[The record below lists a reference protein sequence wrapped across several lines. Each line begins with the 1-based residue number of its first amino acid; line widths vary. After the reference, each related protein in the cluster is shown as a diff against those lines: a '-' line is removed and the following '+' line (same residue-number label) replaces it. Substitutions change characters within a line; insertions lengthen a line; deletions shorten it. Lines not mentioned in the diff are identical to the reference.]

1 MYDHKLKIKGK
12 IMNKIKTFLI
22 LVLTL
27 VFASNVFARDQIKV
41 VGSSTVY
48 PYATV
53 VAERFGKSGKFKTPV
68 IESTGTGGGMKLF
81 CAGVGT
87 NTPDITNASR
97 AIKSTEKALCAK
109 NGVKDIIEIVVG
121 NDGISFS
128 HSVKAKDA
136 NFTKEQLW
144 RALAHDVDVNGKL
157 VANPYKKWSDIDKSL
172 PNQAIKIMVPPPT
185 SGTRDAW
192 NSLVMGKGCS
202 KVAKAAYEA
211 AGKKAKKACAK
222 LREDGL
228 AIEAGENDTLIVNKL
243 AADPEMFGLFGYSYL
258 VANKDKIKAA
268 AVNGVK
274 PSLKGI
280 QDYSYPIARPLFF
293 YVKKAH
299 IGVVPGIHEFLKEFT
314 ANKTMGPKGY
324 LTDIGLVP
332 LSSDKYKNI
341 RTFALKLTTI
351 NIN

>member
-1 MYDHKLKIKGK
+1 MKKL
-12 IMNKIKTFLI
+12 NFVLSL
-22 LVLTL
+22 LVAIAISGA
-27 VFASNVFARDQIKV
+27 ASARDQIKI

-53 VAERFGKSGKFKTPV
+53 VAEKFGKSGFKTPV

-87 NTPDITNASR
+87 QHPDITNASR
-97 AIKSTEKALCAK
+97 AIKSKEKALCAK
-109 NGVKDIIEIVVG
+109 NGVKDIVEIVVG
-121 NDGISFS
+121 NDGISFA
-128 HSVKAKDA
+128 HSVKAKDM

-144 RALAHDVDVNGKL
+144 RALAHDVEIDGK
-157 VANPYKKWSDIDKSL
+157 VVKNPYKKWSDIDKSL
-172 PNQAIKIMVPPPT
+172 PNKGIKILVPPPT

-202 KVAKAAYEA
+202 KAAKAAFKA

-228 AIEAGENDTLIVNKL
+228 AVEAGENDTLIVNKL
-243 AADPEMFGLFGYSYL
+243 AADPDMFGLFGFSYL
-258 VANKDKIKAA
+258 VANKDKIKATKIE
-268 AVNGVK
+268 GK
-274 PSLKGI
+274 LPSLASI

-299 IGVVPGIHEFLKEFT
+299 VGTVPGIKEYLKEFT
-314 ANKTMGPKGY
+314 AKGTMGPKGY

-332 LSSDKYKNI
+332 LDSKSYKKT
-341 RTFALKLTTI
+341 RTAGTKLNTI
-351 NIN
+351 KLN

>member
-1 MYDHKLKIKGK
+1 MS
-12 IMNKIKTFLI
+12 KIKTFLI

-121 NDGISFS
+121 NDGISFA

-172 PNQAIKIMVPPPT
+172 PSQAIKIMVPPPT

-202 KVAKAAYEA
+202 KAAKAAYEA

-243 AADPEMFGLFGYSYL
+243 AADPEMYGLFGYSYL

-299 IGVVPGIHEFLKEFT
+299 IGVVPGIHEYLKEFT
-314 ANKTMGPKGY
+314 ANKAMGPKGY

>member
-1 MYDHKLKIKGK
+1 MKKLK
-12 IMNKIKTFLI
+12 LI
-22 LVLTL
+22 LP
-27 VFASNVFARDQIKV
+27 FALALLFSSYASARDQIKI

-48 PYATV
+48 PYSTV

-87 NTPDITNASR
+87 QHPDITNASR
-97 AIKSTEKALCAK
+97 DIKSSEKELCAK

-121 NDGISFS
+121 NDGIAFS
-128 HSVKAKDA
+128 HSLKAKDI

-144 RALAHDVDVNGKL
+144 RALASEVEVNGKL
-157 VANPYKKWSDIDKSL
+157 VKNPYKKWSDIDKSL
-172 PNQAIKIMVPPPT
+172 PNFDIKIMVPPPT

-192 NSLVMGKGCS
+192 NALVMNKGCTKS
-202 KVAKAAYEA
+202 AKSLFDARKE
-211 AGKKAKKACAK
+211 KSHEKACET

-258 VANKDKIKAA
+258 LANKDKIQAS
-268 AVNGVK
+268 GVEGKK
-274 PSLKGI
+274 PSLESI
-280 QDYSYPIARPLFF
+280 QNYSYPVARPLYF

-299 IGVVPGIHEFLKEFT
+299 IGVIPGIKEFLDEYT
-314 ANKTMGPKGY
+314 STRAMGDRGY
-324 LTDIGLVP
+324 LGDIGLVP
-332 LSSDKYKNI
+332 LSKEKYTATRNAA
-341 RTFALKLTTI
+341 TKLTTI
-351 NIN
+351 N

>member
-1 MYDHKLKIKGK
+1 MKKL
-12 IMNKIKTFLI
+12 NFVLSL
-22 LVLTL
+22 LVA
-27 VFASNVFARDQIKV
+27 VAISGAASARDQIKI

-53 VAERFGKSGKFKTPV
+53 VAEKFGKSGFKTPV

-87 NTPDITNASR
+87 QHPDVTNASR
-97 AIKSTEKALCAK
+97 AIKSKEKKLCAK
-109 NGVKDIIEIVVG
+109 NGVKDIVEIVVG
-121 NDGISFS
+121 NDGISFA
-128 HSVKAKDA
+128 HSVKAKGQ

-144 RALAHDVDVNGKL
+144 RALAHDVEINGKM
-157 VANPYKKWSDIDKSL
+157 VKNPYKKWSDIDKSL
-172 PNQAIKIMVPPPT
+172 PNFGIKILVPPPT

-192 NSLVMGKGCS
+192 NSLVMKKGCT
-202 KVAKAAYEA
+202 KAAKAAYKA
-211 AGKKAKKACAK
+211 QGIKPKKGCRK

-243 AADPEMFGLFGYSYL
+243 AADTELFGLFGYSYL
-258 VANKDKIKAA
+258 VANKDKIKATKIE
-268 AVNGVK
+268 GK
-274 PSLKGI
+274 LPSLASI

-299 IGVVPGIHEFLKEFT
+299 VGVVPGIKEYLAEFT
-314 ANKTMGPKGY
+314 SKGTMGPKGY

-332 LSSDKYKNI
+332 LDSKSYKKT
-341 RTFALKLTTI
+341 RTAGTKLKTI
-351 NIN
+351 SLN

>member
-1 MYDHKLKIKGK
+1 MKKL
-12 IMNKIKTFLI
+12 NFVLSL
-22 LVLTL
+22 LVA
-27 VFASNVFARDQIKV
+27 VAISGAASARDQIKI

-53 VAERFGKSGKFKTPV
+53 VAEKFGKSGFKTPV

-87 NTPDITNASR
+87 QHPDITNASR
-97 AIKSTEKALCAK
+97 AIKSKEKALCAK
-109 NGVKDIIEIVVG
+109 NGVKDIVEIVVG
-121 NDGISFS
+121 NDGISFA
-128 HSVKAKDA
+128 HSVKAKDM

-144 RALAHDVDVNGKL
+144 RALAHDVDVNGK
-157 VANPYKKWSDIDKSL
+157 VVKNPYKKWSDIDKSL
-172 PNQAIKIMVPPPT
+172 PSKGIKILVPPPT

-202 KVAKAAYEA
+202 KAAKAAFTA

-228 AIEAGENDTLIVNKL
+228 AVEAGENDTLIVNKL
-243 AADPEMFGLFGYSYL
+243 AADPDMFGLFGFSYL
-258 VANKDKIKAA
+258 VANKDKIKATK
-268 AVNGVK
+268 VEGK
-274 PSLKGI
+274 LPSLASI
-280 QDYSYPIARPLFF
+280 QDYTYPIARPLFF

-299 IGVVPGIHEFLKEFT
+299 VGTVPGIKEYLKEFT
-314 ANKTMGPKGY
+314 AKGTMGPKGY

-332 LSSDKYKNI
+332 LDSKSYKKT
-341 RTFALKLTTI
+341 RTAGTKLKTI
-351 NIN
+351 KLN

>member
-1 MYDHKLKIKGK
+1 MKKI
-12 IMNKIKTFLI
+12 NFI
-22 LVLTL
+22 LSLFAAL
-27 VFASNVFARDQIKV
+27 VITSYASARDQIKI

-53 VAERFGKSGKFKTPV
+53 VAEKFGKSGKFKTPV

-87 NTPDITNASR
+87 QHPDITNASR
-97 AIKSTEKALCAK
+97 AIKSKEKALCAK
-109 NGVKDIIEIVVG
+109 NGVKDIVEIIVG
-121 NDGISFS
+121 NDGISFA
-128 HSVKAKDA
+128 HSVKAKNID
-136 NFTKEQLW
+136 FTKEQLW
-144 RALAHDVDVNGKL
+144 RALAHDVDVNGKV

-172 PNQAIKIMVPPPT
+172 PNVGIKIMVPPPT

-202 KVAKAAYEA
+202 KAFKTAMGDKASKGCE
-211 AGKKAKKACAK
+211 K

-268 AVNGVK
+268 KIEGK
-274 PSLKGI
+274 LPSLASI

-293 YVKKAH
+293 YVKKSH
-299 IGVVPGIHEFLKEFT
+299 VGVVPGIKEFLAEFT
-314 ANKTMGPKGY
+314 AKGTMGPKGY

-332 LSSDKYKNI
+332 LDDKTYKTV
-341 RTFALKLTTI
+341 RTAGTQLKTI
-351 NIN
+351 SLN

>member
-1 MYDHKLKIKGK
+1 MKKL
-12 IMNKIKTFLI
+12 NFVLSL
-22 LVLTL
+22 LVA
-27 VFASNVFARDQIKV
+27 VAISGAASARDQIKI

-53 VAERFGKSGKFKTPV
+53 VAEKFGKSGFKTPV

-87 NTPDITNASR
+87 QHPDITNASR
-97 AIKSTEKALCAK
+97 AIKSKEKALCAK
-109 NGVKDIIEIVVG
+109 NGVKDIVEIIVG
-121 NDGISFS
+121 NDGISFA
-128 HSVKAKDA
+128 HSVKAKGQ

-144 RALAHDVDVNGKL
+144 RALAHDVEINGKM
-157 VANPYKKWSDIDKSL
+157 VKNPYKKWSDIDKSL
-172 PNQAIKIMVPPPT
+172 PNFGIKILVPPPT

-192 NSLVMGKGCS
+192 NSLVMGKGCT
-202 KVAKAAYEA
+202 KAAKAAYKA
-211 AGKKAKKACAK
+211 QGIKAKKGCRK

-243 AADPEMFGLFGYSYL
+243 AADPELFGLFGYSYL
-258 VANKDKIKAA
+258 VANKDKIKATKIE
-268 AVNGVK
+268 GK
-274 PSLKGI
+274 LPSLASI

-299 IGVVPGIHEFLKEFT
+299 VGVVPGIKEYLAEFT
-314 ANKTMGPKGY
+314 SKGTMGPKGY

-332 LSSDKYKNI
+332 LDSKSYKKV
-341 RTFALKLTTI
+341 RTAGTKLNTI
-351 NIN
+351 KLN

>member
-1 MYDHKLKIKGK
+1 MKKL
-12 IMNKIKTFLI
+12 NFVLSL
-22 LVLTL
+22 LVAIAISG
-27 VFASNVFARDQIKV
+27 VASARDQIKI

-53 VAERFGKSGKFKTPV
+53 VAEKFGKSGFKTPV

-87 NTPDITNASR
+87 QHPDITNASR
-97 AIKSTEKALCAK
+97 AIKSKEKALCAK
-109 NGVKDIIEIVVG
+109 NGVKDIVEIVVG
-121 NDGISFS
+121 NDGISFA
-128 HSVKAKDA
+128 HSVKAKDM

-144 RALAHDVDVNGKL
+144 RALAHDVDVNGK
-157 VANPYKKWSDIDKSL
+157 VVKNPYKKWSDIDKSL
-172 PNQAIKIMVPPPT
+172 PNKGIKILVPPPT

-202 KVAKAAYEA
+202 KAAKAAFTA

-228 AIEAGENDTLIVNKL
+228 AVEAGENDTLIVNKL
-243 AADPEMFGLFGYSYL
+243 AADPDMFGLFGFSYL
-258 VANKDKIKAA
+258 VANKDKIKATK
-268 AVNGVK
+268 VEGK
-274 PSLKGI
+274 LPSLASI
-280 QDYSYPIARPLFF
+280 QDYTYPIARPLFF

-299 IGVVPGIHEFLKEFT
+299 VGTVPGIKEYLKEFT
-314 ANKTMGPKGY
+314 AKGTMGPKGY

-332 LSSDKYKNI
+332 LDSKSYKKT
-341 RTFALKLTTI
+341 RTAGTKLKTI
-351 NIN
+351 KLN

>member
-1 MYDHKLKIKGK
+1 MKKL
-12 IMNKIKTFLI
+12 NFVLSL
-22 LVLTL
+22 LVAIAISD
-27 VFASNVFARDQIKV
+27 VASARDQIKI

-53 VAERFGKSGKFKTPV
+53 VAEKFGKSGFKTPV

-87 NTPDITNASR
+87 QHPDITNASR
-97 AIKSTEKALCAK
+97 AIKSKEKALCAK
-109 NGVKDIIEIVVG
+109 NGVKDIVEIVVG
-121 NDGISFS
+121 NDGISFA
-128 HSVKAKDA
+128 HSVKAKDM

-144 RALAHDVDVNGKL
+144 RALAHDVDVNGK
-157 VANPYKKWSDIDKSL
+157 VVKNPYKKWSDIDKSL
-172 PNQAIKIMVPPPT
+172 PNKGIKILVPPPT

-202 KVAKAAYEA
+202 KAFKSAMGKAA
-211 AGKKAKKACAK
+211 KKGCAK

-228 AIEAGENDTLIVNKL
+228 AVEAGENDTLIVNKL
-243 AADPEMFGLFGYSYL
+243 AADPDMFGLFGFSYL

-268 AVNGVK
+268 KIEGK
-274 PSLKGI
+274 LPSLASI

-299 IGVVPGIHEFLKEFT
+299 VGTVPGIKEYLKEFT
-314 ANKTMGPKGY
+314 AKGTMGPKGY

-332 LSSDKYKNI
+332 LDNKTYKKV
-341 RTFALKLTTI
+341 RAAGTKLNTI
-351 NIN
+351 KLN

>member
-1 MYDHKLKIKGK
+1 MKKLK
-12 IMNKIKTFLI
+12 LI
-22 LVLTL
+22 LP
-27 VFASNVFARDQIKV
+27 FALALLFSSYASARDQIKI

-48 PYATV
+48 PYSTV

-87 NTPDITNASR
+87 QHPDITNASR
-97 AIKSTEKALCAK
+97 DIKSSEKELCAK

-121 NDGISFS
+121 NDGIAFS
-128 HSVKAKDA
+128 HSLKAKDI

-144 RALAHDVDVNGKL
+144 RALASEVEVNGKL
-157 VANPYKKWSDIDKSL
+157 VKNPYKKWSDIDKSL
-172 PNQAIKIMVPPPT
+172 PNFDIKIMVPPPT

-192 NSLVMGKGCS
+192 NALVMNKGCTKS
-202 KVAKAAYEA
+202 AKSLFDARKE
-211 AGKKAKKACAK
+211 KSHEKACET

-258 VANKDKIKAA
+258 LANKDKIKAS
-268 AVNGVK
+268 GIEGKK
-274 PSLKGI
+274 PSLESI
-280 QDYSYPIARPLFF
+280 QNYSYPVARPLYF

-299 IGVVPGIHEFLKEFT
+299 IGVIPGIKEFLDEYT
-314 ANKTMGPKGY
+314 STRAMGDRGY
-324 LTDIGLVP
+324 LGDIGLVP
-332 LSSDKYKNI
+332 LSKEKYTATRNAA
-341 RTFALKLTTI
+341 TKLTTI
-351 NIN
+351 N